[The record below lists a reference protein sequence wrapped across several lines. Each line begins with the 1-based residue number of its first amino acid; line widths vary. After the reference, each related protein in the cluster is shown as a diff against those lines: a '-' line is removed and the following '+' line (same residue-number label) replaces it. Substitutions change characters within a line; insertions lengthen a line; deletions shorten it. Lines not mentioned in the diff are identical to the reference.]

1 MNTFLAQAQ
10 AIGDELVANRR
21 TLHRFAETGFNL
33 SQTTAF
39 VKAQLTKMG
48 LAPKDVG
55 KAGVSCL
62 IGDTSKGKTILLRC
76 DMDALPMQEQ
86 SGLPFAAENGHCH
99 SCGHDFHTAM
109 LLGAARLL
117 KQREAELGGAVK
129 LAFQPA
135 EEILAGATDLI
146 QNGIL
151 ENPKVDAALALH
163 MAIGTEHSDLGK
175 VYYAKG
181 PAAFSGDAIK
191 IEIFGKDAHGSKAE
205 TGVDAISVAAHVVI
219 ALQEI
224 ISREISCRDNSVI
237 LVGKISGGTTCNTVA
252 GKAELEVSVRTTTA
266 EKRAFL
272 KRRIKEVAQG
282 VAATFRAT
290 AEVTFIYGIAPMV
303 TDVALSEQLAS
314 YVGEV
319 IGTQNTI
326 FAPPNTGTE
335 DFSAFSERVPSAYF
349 TIGSGSIAQGHTLTL
364 HNPKIMLNEF
374 CLITGAAV
382 YAGCAFGFLQST
394 LTTDTTKRA

>member
-1 MNTFLAQAQ
+1 MRMNVFLSQAQ
-10 AIGDELVANRR
+10 AIVDELVANRR
-21 TLHRFAETGFNL
+21 TLHRFAETGFDL
-33 SQTTAF
+33 PLTTAF
-39 VKAQLTKMG
+39 VKARLAEMG
-48 LAPKDVG
+48 LEPQDVG

-62 IGDTSKGKTILLRC
+62 IGDPTKGKTILLRC
-76 DMDALPMQEQ
+76 DMDALPMPEQ
-86 SGLPFAAENGHCH
+86 SGLSFAAENGHCH

-117 KQREAELGGAVK
+117 KTREAELGGAVK

-135 EEILAGATDLI
+135 EEILAGATDLVA
-146 QNGIL
+146 NGIL
-151 ENPKVDAALALH
+151 ENPTVDAALALH
-163 MAIGTEHSDLGK
+163 MAIGTEHAELGK

-181 PAAFSGDAIK
+181 PAAFSGDAVK
-191 IEIFGKDAHGSKAE
+191 IEIFGRDAHGSKAE
-205 TGVDAISVAAHVVI
+205 TGVDAINVAAHVVI

-237 LVGKISGGTTCNTVA
+237 LVGKINGGTTCNTVA

-272 KRRIKEVAQG
+272 KQRIKEVAQG

-290 AEVTFIYGIAPMV
+290 TEVTYVYGIAPMV
-303 TDVALSEQLAS
+303 TDVALSEQLAL
-314 YVGEV
+314 YAGAVVGAE
-319 IGTQNTI
+319 NTI

-349 TIGSGSIAQGHTLTL
+349 TIGSGSIAQGYTLTL
-364 HNPKIMLNEF
+364 HNPQILLDEK
-374 CLITGAAV
+374 CLPTGAAV
-382 YAGCAFGFLQST
+382 YAGCALGFLQPEMP
-394 LTTDTTKRA
+394 

>member
-1 MNTFLAQAQ
+1 MNAFLSDAQLMAE
-10 AIGDELVANRR
+10 ELTANRR
-21 TLHRFAETGFNL
+21 ALHRFAETGFDL
-33 SQTTAF
+33 PQTTAF
-39 VKAQLTKMG
+39 VKEKLAEMG
-48 LAPKDVG
+48 LQPMDVG
-55 KAGVSCL
+55 RAGVSCL
-62 IGDTSKGKTILLRC
+62 IGDPARGKTILLRC

-117 KQREAELGGAVK
+117 KAREGALGGAVK

-135 EEILAGATDLI
+135 EEILSGAADLI
-146 QNGIL
+146 ENGIL

-163 MAIGTEHSDLGK
+163 VATGTEHSDLGR
-175 VYYAKG
+175 VYYTKG
-181 PAAFSGDAIK
+181 PAAFSGDAVK
-191 IEIFGKDAHGSKAE
+191 IEIFGKDAHGSKSE
-205 TGVDAISVAAHVVI
+205 TGVDAINVAAHVVI

-224 ISREISCRDNSVI
+224 IAREISCRDHSVI

-282 VAATFRAT
+282 VAATFQAS
-290 AEVTFIYGIAPMV
+290 AEVTFVYGIAPMV
-303 TDVALSEQLAS
+303 TDVALSEQLAR
-314 YVGEV
+314 YVGAV
-319 IGTQNTI
+319 IGPENAV

-335 DFSAFSERVPSAYF
+335 DFSAFSERVPAAYF
-349 TIGSGSIAQGHTLTL
+349 TIGSGSIAQGHLLTL
-364 HNPKIMLNEF
+364 HNPGILLDES
-374 CLITGAAV
+374 CLPTGAAV
-382 YAGCAFGFLQST
+382 YAGCAFGFLVEAHP
-394 LTTDTTKRA
+394 L

>member
-1 MNTFLAQAQ
+1 MNTFLSQAQ
-10 AIGDELVANRR
+10 ALGDTLMANRR
-21 TLHRFAETGFNL
+21 TLHRFAETGFDL
-33 SQTTAF
+33 PQTTAF
-39 VKAQLTKMG
+39 VKEKLTEMG
-48 LAPKDVG
+48 LSPQDIG
-55 KAGVSCL
+55 RAGVTCL
-62 IGDTSKGKTILLRC
+62 IGDASKGKTILLRC
-76 DMDALPMQEQ
+76 DMDALPMPEQ

-117 KQREAELGGAVK
+117 KAREHELGGAVK

-135 EEILAGATDLI
+135 EEILAGARDLI
-146 QNGIL
+146 AHGIL

-163 MAIGTEHSDLGK
+163 MAAGTEHSELGK

-205 TGVDAISVAAHVVI
+205 TGVDAINVAAHVVI

-224 ISREISCRDNSVI
+224 IAREISCRDNSVI

-252 GKAELEVSVRTTTA
+252 GRAELELSVRTTTA

-272 KRRIKEVAQG
+272 KRRVQEVAQG

-290 AEVTFIYGIAPMV
+290 AEVTFMYGIAPMV
-303 TDVALSEQLAS
+303 TDVALSEQLAAFAGAV
-314 YVGEV
+314 VGAD
-319 IGTQNTI
+319 NTI

-335 DFSAFSERVPSAYF
+335 DFSAFSERVPTAYF
-349 TIGSGSIAQGHTLTL
+349 TVGSGSIAQGHTLTL
-364 HNPKIMLNEF
+364 HNPKILLDEG
-374 CLITGAAV
+374 CLPIGAAV
-382 YAGCAFGFLQST
+382 YAGCAFGFLQSDCT
-394 LTTDTTKRA
+394 